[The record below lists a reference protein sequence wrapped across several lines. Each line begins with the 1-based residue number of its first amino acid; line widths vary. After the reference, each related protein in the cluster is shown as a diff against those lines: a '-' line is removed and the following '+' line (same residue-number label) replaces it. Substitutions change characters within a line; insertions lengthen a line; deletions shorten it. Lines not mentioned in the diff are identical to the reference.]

1 MNQQTQKF
9 LNNVARHDHLL
20 AMDKAGHV
28 PELMVGNIV
37 YANNDIFGTLR
48 YTIEEIRIRDDIT
61 YDAASY
67 SHPIGDY
74 PGELLDTIEFRKKDL
89 YQTIFPTAK
98 EADGKPYHT
107 N

>member
-1 MNQQTQKF
+1 MNSQTQKF
-9 LNNVARHDHLL
+9 LHDTARHDHLL

-28 PELMVGNIV
+28 PELRVGNVV
-37 YANNDIFGTLR
+37 YANNDVFGTLR

-67 SHPIGDY
+67 SHPISDY